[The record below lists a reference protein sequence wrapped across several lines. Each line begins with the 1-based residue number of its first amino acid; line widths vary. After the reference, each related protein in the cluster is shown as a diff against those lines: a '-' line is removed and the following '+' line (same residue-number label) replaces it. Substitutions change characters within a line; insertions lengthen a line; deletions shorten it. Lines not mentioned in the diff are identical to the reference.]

1 MANENKNLPMRDFS
15 EKWENLT
22 FANNFI
28 FYKVLR
34 HHPEACKHIIEML
47 LDIKIEKIEMSSE
60 ESFAID
66 YDSKGI
72 RLDVF
77 VKDCDQMFDVELQ
90 VANTKEL
97 PERARYYQGLM
108 DIDTL
113 KSGQKYK
120 ELKNSHVIFLC
131 MKDIFEKNM
140 PVYTFENLCLENN
153 VVKLGDRAFKHFFI
167 APLCAKMIKDKE
179 VRDFF
184 NFLVS
189 NKFDGKFTSD
199 LSDFV
204 SDAKHNS
211 QWRVQ
216 YMTWER
222 QRAYDYDDGKEAGI
236 LEGSKNTAIEN
247 AKNALNLGLTAEQ
260 AAQITSLSLEEVLS
274 LKEEISV

>member
-1 MANENKNLPMRDFS
+1 
-15 EKWENLT
+15 
-22 FANNFI
+22 
-28 FYKVLR
+28 
-34 HHPEACKHIIEML
+34 
-47 LDIKIEKIEMSSE
+47 
-60 ESFAID
+60 
-66 YDSKGI
+66 
-72 RLDVF
+72 
-77 VKDCDQMFDVELQ
+77 
-90 VANTKEL
+90 
-97 PERARYYQGLM
+97 
-108 DIDTL
+108 
-113 KSGQKYK
+113 
-120 ELKNSHVIFLC
+120 
-131 MKDIFEKNM
+131 
-140 PVYTFENLCLENN
+140 
-153 VVKLGDRAFKHFFI
+153 
-167 APLCAKMIKDKE
+167 MIKDKE

-189 NKFDGKFTSD
+189 NKSDGKFTSD

-247 AKNALNLGLTAEQ
+247 AKNTLNLGLTAEQ